1 MSDIHAGLLRGTLE
15 LLILK
20 ALSWGPRHG
29 YATRIADN
37 EATQPYSASDRL
49 GQKVFTSAK
58 TSSASSRSCAS
69 TVSHVG

>member
-37 EATQPYSASDRL
+37 EATQP
-49 GQKVFTSAK
+49 
-58 TSSASSRSCAS
+58 
-69 TVSHVG
+69 